1 MSKIIK
7 LQNPSILASYLV
19 SQLFILIPG
28 GDSTENHENCTKMEI
43 SQCESQNLFC
53 CFIRQNSSCCSE
65 KDYFN
70 QFPKLSN
77 AQSEARITPFDLM
90 GFLEI
95 VSFMG
100 MTLLIVCCLLCS
112 CCPNCAKHRRG
123 ESTIDN
129 PSFSLMN
136 GYSDVSNKRTVF
148 NNRTGWQTFQNE

>member
-123 ESTIDN
+123 DARHRYFIVATLETNRGSN
-129 PSFSLMN
+129 RGRGSKSYRNFHSLH
-136 GYSDVSNKRTVF
+136 R
-148 NNRTGWQTFQNE
+148 Q